1 MFINKSVHIENS
13 HSKLETFKKGKLRNN
28 SYRLGIVGPG
38 GPLHFAL
45 LNIKG
50 EVFNT
55 DVTGALVD
63 PMGQPYDITIT
74 LNYDIGVNYSRTVT
88 RIGTENENNITGC
101 IIERNHQKCQ
111 WYFAKHDLRCAA
123 GTWGGAMCSSKL

>member
-1 MFINKSVHIENS
+1 M
-13 HSKLETFKKGKLRNN
+13 
-28 SYRLGIVGPG
+28 GIVGPG

-50 EVFNT
+50 EVFDT

-63 PMGQPYDITIT
+63 PMGQQYDVTIT

-88 RIGTENENNITGC
+88 RIGTENENNITEREMSMVFC
-101 IIERNHQKCQ
+101 YKDCSNLVWEKIIMGSIKT
-111 WYFAKHDLRCAA
+111 FA
-123 GTWGGAMCSSKL
+123 S

>member
-1 MFINKSVHIENS
+1 MARKDNYIY
-13 HSKLETFKKGKLRNN
+13 GQNN
-28 SYRLGIVGPG
+28 TYPLGIVGPG

-50 EVFNT
+50 EVFDT

-63 PMGQPYDITIT
+63 PMGQPYDFTVT

-88 RIGTENENNITGC
+88 RIGTENENNTYYRL
-101 IIERNHQKCQ
+101 IIMR
-111 WYFAKHDLRCAA
+111 
-123 GTWGGAMCSSKL
+123 SS